1 MESGRILRR
10 EKVDESLAGL
20 RLDQAAARM
29 FPDYSRSRLQ
39 MWIKSGELTVNSQI
53 LKKRENL
60 KAGDIIE
67 IAAELEAA
75 EDLAAESMALDVRYQ
90 DDHLLVINKPDKLV
104 VHPAA
109 GHPDGTLLNGL
120 LHQYPELAQLP
131 RAGLIHRLDKNTTG
145 LLLVARSL
153 PAHTA
158 LVRQLRQ
165 RHIQREYQ
173 ALTTG
178 VPTTGG
184 IVDQPIGR
192 HPVHRKRMAVLANGR
207 PARTHYHILERF
219 RAHGLLRVALESGRT
234 HQIRVHLSWLGY
246 PVIGDR
252 AYGGRPKP
260 APRCLPELGAAL
272 REFPRQALHACRLA
286 WTHPI
291 SGAELECQS
300 ELPRDME
307 ELLALLRLDAQC
319 EGES

>member
-20 RLDQAAARM
+20 RLDRAAARM

-109 GHPDGTLLNGL
+109 GHPGGTLLNGL

-178 VPTTGG
+178 VPITGG

-192 HPVHRKRMAVLANGR
+192 HPVHRKRMAVLASGK

-219 RAHGLLRVALESGRT
+219 RAHSLLRIALESGRT

-246 PVIGDR
+246 PAIGDR

-260 APRCLPELGAAL
+260 PPRCLPELGAVL
-272 REFPRQALHACRLA
+272 GEFPRQALHACRLA

-291 SGAELECQS
+291 SGAELECRS
-300 ELPRDME
+300 DLPRDME
-307 ELLALLRLDAQC
+307 ELLALLRRDARG
-319 EGES
+319 EGGG

>member
-10 EKVDESLAGL
+10 KKVDESLAGL
-20 RLDQAAARM
+20 RLDRAAARM

-67 IAAELEAA
+67 IAAELQAV
-75 EDLAAESMALDVRYQ
+75 EDLAPEPMALDVRYR
-90 DDHLLVINKPDKLV
+90 DDHLLVVNKPDELV

-109 GHPDGTLLNGL
+109 GHPGGTLLNGL
-120 LHQYPELAQLP
+120 LHHYPELAQLP

-158 LVRQLRQ
+158 LVQQLQQ
-165 RHIQREYQ
+165 RRIQREYQ
-173 ALTTG
+173 ALTVG
-178 VPTTGG
+178 IPITGG

-192 HPVHRKRMAVLANGR
+192 HPVHRKRMAVLAGGK
-207 PARTHYHILERF
+207 PARTRYRIMERF

-260 APRCLPELGAAL
+260 PPRCLPELGAEL

-291 SGAELECQS
+291 SGAELECRS
-300 ELPRDME
+300 DLPRDME
-307 ELLALLRLDAQC
+307 ELLFLLRLDAQC